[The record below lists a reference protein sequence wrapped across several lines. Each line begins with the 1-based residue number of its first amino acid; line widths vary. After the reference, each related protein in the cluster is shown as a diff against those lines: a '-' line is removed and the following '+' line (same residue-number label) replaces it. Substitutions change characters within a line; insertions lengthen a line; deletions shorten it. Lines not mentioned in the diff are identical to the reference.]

1 MGTPEVVII
10 DADTVAGW
18 RRVAPSYEQLAAAV
32 ADLRAQAPSTTVAVL
47 GDPALKWALS
57 SGDQIL
63 MDAEIDNQRIVLAP
77 AGARDG
83 HVGFIAEAVRRAGRD
98 GRSVAVVTDRAIP
111 GCRIARLRR
120 DGPRFV
126 FDLAGAELTTATPT
140 RPARHRRG
148 RAKD

>member
-1 MGTPEVVII
+1 MPTPDVVIV

-18 RRVAPSYEQLAAAV
+18 RRPTPSYEQLAAAV
-32 ADLRAQAPSTTVAVL
+32 ADLRRQAPETTVAVL

-63 MDAEIDNQRIVLAP
+63 LDAEIDHQRIVLAP

-83 HVGFIAEAVRRAGRD
+83 HVGFITEAVRSAD
-98 GRSVAVVTDRAIP
+98 GRGRSIAVVTDRAIP
-111 GCRIARLRR
+111 GCRIARMRR

-126 FDLAGAELTTATPT
+126 FDLEGATETTARPT
-140 RPARHRRG
+140 STVRRRRR
-148 RAKD
+148 RASD